1 MTGRKEQKIMKPRSN
16 ENLRLYTYVYILYY
30 AITDDNDQWLA
41 TLLFYIFQFGQSIY
55 LHIVQES
62 EITPKPK
69 TTLGRK

>member
-1 MTGRKEQKIMKPRSN
+1 MKTFVYIHT
-16 ENLRLYTYVYILYY
+16 YTYCIMQLLM
-30 AITDDNDQWLA
+30 IMINDWLR
-41 TLLFYIFQFGQSIY
+41 FSFIFFQFGQSIY